1 MDDPPRRRPIQDLG
15 EALGYRGSTVVV
27 VGCSTGIGQATARL
41 LGDLGARVHAVGVHE
56 LPVAVEG
63 FHATDLASPERVVAT
78 AAALASVG
86 PIHSLFCCSGVP
98 ATCPPLDIVRVNY
111 VGLRQLVDLTL
122 PSIADGG
129 GVAIISSNV
138 AAGWPGRLPEL
149 VDIIGL
155 SDAGAAMRWFED
167 HPDVV
172 ADGYRLAKHLLCA
185 WVAGIAP
192 ALGFERGV
200 RINCTAPGPTATP
213 LVDRTTA
220 LVGATFFD
228 EFPYP
233 VLGRISTPEE
243 QAWPLVL
250 LNSRLNAVVTG
261 TTLFTDQGVADG
273 VAVGAI
279 DAGAIVPA
287 RRQRAPAEAGR
298 TAGDVVEANYGCTT
312 V

>member
-1 MDDPPRRRPIQDLG
+1 MVDPPRRKPTQDLG
-15 EALGYRGSTVVV
+15 DALGYRGSTVVV
-27 VGCSTGIGQATARL
+27 VGCSTGIGEAAARL
-41 LGDLGARVHAVGVHE
+41 LGDLGAQVHAVGVHE
-56 LPVAVEG
+56 PPFAVEG
-63 FHATDLASPERVVAT
+63 FHPTDLASPERVEAT
-78 AAALASVG
+78 TAALATLG

-111 VGLRQLVDLTL
+111 VGLRLLVDLTL
-122 PSIADGG
+122 PGIADGG
-129 GVAIISSNV
+129 GVAIVSSNV
-138 AAGWPGRLPEL
+138 AAGWPDRLPEL
-149 VDIIGL
+149 ADIIGV
-155 SDAGAAMRWFED
+155 SDAGAATRWFED

-185 WVAGIAP
+185 WVASMAP
-192 ALGFERGV
+192 ALGFERGI

-220 LVGATFFD
+220 LVGETFFD

-279 DAGAIVPA
+279 DARSIVPLG
-287 RRQRAPAEAGR
+287 RRRAADAD
-298 TAGDVVEANYGCTT
+298 A
-312 V
+312 